1 MIDADELAAAMPFM
15 RNLSAAT
22 CARLREQVRVMSV
35 PARAGMLQPGDTVS
49 GAYFVEAG
57 SIRVHYLDADGHEG
71 TLYRIEPGESCI
83 IALNCLFSAMRYP
96 AFAEAGEEGVRFA
109 MLEGAAARELMSD
122 DPAFMKAVFEQVSTR
137 LYNLLTT
144 LEQAIR
150 LPLEARLACLLL
162 DLADGEGMIGLSQ
175 ERLASHLGT
184 SREVVSR
191 LLRAL
196 SRERLVES
204 GYGKLR
210 LLDRETLARRCA

>member
-1 MIDADELAAAMPFM
+1 
-15 RNLSAAT
+15 
-22 CARLREQVRVMSV
+22 
-35 PARAGMLQPGDTVS
+35 LQPGDAVS

-96 AFAEAGEEGVRFA
+96 AFAEAGDDGARFVV
-109 MLEGAAARELMSD
+109 LEGAAARELMSE
-122 DPAFMKAVFEQVSTR
+122 DPAFLQAMFEQVSTR
-137 LYNLLTT
+137 LYGLLAT

-150 LPLEARLACLLL
+150 LPMEARLACLLL
-162 DLADGEGMIGLSQ
+162 DLADSEGAIALSQ

-196 SRERLVES
+196 AKDRLVES

-210 LLDRETLARRCA
+210 LLDRSALSRRCT